1 MDGCEKVSGEL
12 IVSGGDP
19 SEILEPAK
27 ASLDDVSAFVGTFV
41 EAMEHNAIRFVGN
54 DWFGTNFDDLS
65 AKAVAVI
72 SFVSEESVH
81 SWRESQN
88 GRSGGNI
95 GVLAWRQKKR
105 NGSAKRIAQ
114 RMDFGC
120 TPAARSTDRLTALPP
135 FPPEAQR

>member
-1 MDGCEKVSGEL
+1 MDGGEKVSGEL

-27 ASLDDVSAFVGTFV
+27 ASLDDVSAFVGAFV
-41 EAMEHNAIRFVGN
+41 EAMERDSIRFVGN
-54 DWFGTNFDDLS
+54 DWFGANFDDLR
-65 AKAVAVI
+65 AKTIAVI
-72 SFVSEESVH
+72 SFIREECVH

-88 GRSGGNI
+88 SGSGGDI

-105 NGSAKRIAQ
+105 DGSTKRIAQ

-120 TPAARSTDRLTALPP
+120 APAARTTDRLTALPP

>member
-1 MDGCEKVSGEL
+1 MDAREKVSGEL
-12 IVSGGDP
+12 IVTGGDP

-27 ASLDDVSAFVGTFV
+27 ASLDDVSSFVGAFV
-41 EAMEHNAIRFVGN
+41 EAMEHDSIRFIGN
-54 DWFGTNFDDLS
+54 DWFGANFDDLGT
-65 AKAVAVI
+65 KAIAVI

-81 SWRESQN
+81 RWREGQN
-88 GRSGGNI
+88 SRGGGNI

-105 NGSAKRIAQ
+105 DGSAKWITQ

-120 TPAARSTDRLTALPP
+120 TPAARTTDSLTALPP

>member
-1 MDGCEKVSGEL
+1 MDACEKVSGEL
-12 IVSGGDP
+12 IVSSCDA
-19 SEILEPAK
+19 SKILEPAE
-27 ASLDDVSAFVGTFV
+27 ATLDDVSAFVGAFV
-41 EAMEHNAIRFVGN
+41 EAMERNSIRFVGN

-72 SFVSEESVH
+72 TFVREQSVH

-88 GRSGGNI
+88 SRSGRNI
-95 GVLAWRQKKR
+95 RILAWRQNKR
-105 NGSAKRIAQ
+105 DRSAKWIAQ

-120 TPAARSTDRLTALPP
+120 TPAARTTDRLIALPP